1 MHAIMTLVRL
11 VPGVLLCCVLA
22 LAGGVVVE
30 WLGLP
35 VPGAVLGLLVYL
47 GWLIWGRGIAW
58 SKPGAALLLRWMGA
72 LIVPAL
78 VGLTAY
84 SGVLAGAAVPLAGVL
99 VVTTLVTAL
108 TTALIYRAMGGH

>member
-1 MHAIMTLVRL
+1 
-11 VPGVLLCCVLA
+11 
-22 LAGGVVVE
+22 
-30 WLGLP
+30 
-35 VPGAVLGLLVYL
+35 
-47 GWLIWGRGIAW
+47 
-58 SKPGAALLLRWMGA
+58 MGA